1 LSSKSSLRQAER
13 EFRAWGFFRFFATEC
28 AVNNDRTRTRNVNS
42 EDDSAYELVG
52 SAAGSSGRTH
62 AASRR
67 EYLAITRATDDVEE
81 SRRPEFLDDEL
92 GAADMDSDP
101 EARSLAD
108 ARHRRAAVADRKSAQ
123 VELFGGQEFD
133 NAAEHP
139 QTAGADDDGVRRPRR
154 RTASTGTRGRSTKAV
169 RSKEAAAPKRKRGRP
184 RNADRVVI
192 PWPDIDRLLVFGEM
206 ARDEETGRED
216 LRYPSIRELGRR
228 FGVSG
233 ALIGRYSQQHQCMA
247 RRQQNR
253 HRAQVS
259 FEQKLVETLAEAR
272 AVSTAE
278 TIEIVDAY
286 LRAFR
291 DALAEGR
298 VRADNASDFNTMM
311 RLKAFIEG
319 KADSRQEV
327 RGTITLEEIQARHRA
342 LQARLVSLDPA
353 VTGEVRGRDRNRA
366 CGLPAEPVYG
376 NTATGRAMP
385 SRRRAG
391 GDIEPALR
399 RRVMA
404 HEREDARMD
413 DVLADE
419 RTEAPRGAVVA
430 LRRRRREDMDHGA
443 GLDDGRGPRRVRASG
458 LAQDTVRHPGL
469 KRCGAHQDVVY
480 ARRPGRGWED

>member
-1 LSSKSSLRQAER
+1 M
-13 EFRAWGFFRFFATEC
+13 
-28 AVNNDRTRTRNVNS
+28 NNDRTRTRDVNS
-42 EDDSAYELVG
+42 EDNRAYELVG
-52 SAAGSSGRTH
+52 SATESSGRTH

-67 EYLAITRATDDVEE
+67 EYLALKRATDDVEE
-81 SRRPEFLDDEL
+81 SWRPEFLDDEL
-92 GAADMDSDP
+92 GAAAMDSAP
-101 EARSLAD
+101 EDCSLAD
-108 ARHRRAAVADRKSAQ
+108 ARRRRAAVADRKSAE

-133 NAAEHP
+133 NAEGHP
-139 QTAGADDDGVRRPRR
+139 ETAGVDDDGRRRPRR
-154 RTASTGTRGRSTKAV
+154 RTASTRTRGRSTQAV
-169 RSKEAAAPKRKRGRP
+169 RSKEAAAPKRKPGRP
-184 RNADRVVI
+184 RNGDRVVI

-206 ARDEETGRED
+206 MRDEETGRED

-253 HRAQVS
+253 HCAQVS
-259 FEQKLVETLAEAR
+259 FEQKLVEKLAEAR

-291 DALAEGR
+291 DALADGR

-353 VTGEVRGRDRNRA
+353 VTGEVRDRDRNRA
-366 CGLPAEPVYG
+366 CGLPAEPDYG

-385 SRRRAG
+385 SSRRTN
-391 GDIEPALR
+391 GDIEPVLR
-399 RRVMA
+399 HRVMA
-404 HEREDARMD
+404 YEREDARMD
-413 DVLADE
+413 DLLADE
-419 RTEAPRGAVVA
+419 HDEALHSAVGA
-430 LRRRRREDMDHGA
+430 LRRRAGEDMGHA
-443 GLDDGRGPRRVRASG
+443 AEFEEARGPRRARACSP
-458 LAQDTVRHPGL
+458 AHDTVRHPG
-469 KRCGAHQDVVY
+469 RERHGTHQDVVY
-480 ARRPGRGWED
+480 AHRPGRGWDD

>member
-1 LSSKSSLRQAER
+1 M
-13 EFRAWGFFRFFATEC
+13 G
-28 AVNNDRTRTRNVNS
+28 
-42 EDDSAYELVG
+42 
-52 SAAGSSGRTH
+52 
-62 AASRR
+62 
-67 EYLAITRATDDVEE
+67 
-81 SRRPEFLDDEL
+81 
-92 GAADMDSDP
+92 
-101 EARSLAD
+101 
-108 ARHRRAAVADRKSAQ
+108 
-123 VELFGGQEFD
+123 
-133 NAAEHP
+133 
-139 QTAGADDDGVRRPRR
+139 
-154 RTASTGTRGRSTKAV
+154 
-169 RSKEAAAPKRKRGRP
+169 
-184 RNADRVVI
+184 
-192 PWPDIDRLLVFGEM
+192 
-206 ARDEETGRED
+206 RDEETGRED

-259 FEQKLVETLAEAR
+259 FEQKLVDKLAEAR

-291 DALAEGR
+291 DALADGR

-353 VTGEVRGRDRNRA
+353 VTGEVRGRDRNHSR
-366 CGLPAEPVYG
+366 GLPAEPVYG
-376 NTATGRAMP
+376 NTATSRAMP
-385 SRRRAG
+385 SSRRTN
-391 GDIEPALR
+391 GDIEPVLR
-399 RRVMA
+399 RRSMA

-419 RTEAPRGAVVA
+419 HDEAPHSAVGT
-430 LRRRRREDMDHGA
+430 LRRRAGEDMDHGA
-443 GLDDGRGPRRVRASG
+443 EFEDAREPRGARVCSPAHN
-458 LAQDTVRHPGL
+458 TVRHPG
-469 KRCGAHQDVVY
+469 RERHGTHQDVVY
-480 ARRPGRGWED
+480 ARRPGRGWDD